1 MRISDWSSD
10 VCSSDLPFSYFPGS
24 KINAWSYYDLGFTI
38 EAFADISE
46 RIYARVGN
54 TIYLFGGEDDETYPD
69 AGEYP
74 VTVEIPYLSANKP
87 ATRQS
92 WHGSEV
98 AGQNEWT
105 VSLLPSRT
113 DESEQSTADTAADKP
128 SNKQPPKP

>member
-1 MRISDWSSD
+1 MESQDGRFWLAIGSRIY
-10 VCSSDLPFSYFPGS
+10 PFSYFPGS

-74 VTVEIPYLSANKP
+74 VTVEIPYLSANTP
-87 ATRQS
+87 ATRKS
-92 WHGSEV
+92 WHGIDV
-98 AGQNEWT
+98 ACTNDWQFRPQIG
-105 VSLLPSRT
+105 RT
-113 DESEQSTADTAADKP
+113 SCRESMCHYV
-128 SNKQPPKP
+128 

>member
-74 VTVEIPYLSANKP
+74 VTVEIPYLSANTP
-87 ATRQS
+87 ATRKS
-92 WHGSEV
+92 WHGIDV
-98 AGQNEWT
+98 ACTNDWQVRLQIGRASCRERVCQY
-105 VSLLPSRT
+105 V
-113 DESEQSTADTAADKP
+113 
-128 SNKQPPKP
+128 

>member
-1 MRISDWSSD
+1 MESQDGRFWLAIGSRIY
-10 VCSSDLPFSYFPGS
+10 PFSYFPGS

-74 VTVEIPYLSANKP
+74 VTVEIPYLSANTP
-87 ATRQS
+87 ATRKS
-92 WHGSEV
+92 WHGIDRSEEHTSEL
-98 AGQNEWT
+98 Q
-105 VSLLPSRT
+105 SLMRISYAVFCL
-113 DESEQSTADTAADKP
+113 
-128 SNKQPPKP
+128 NKKKNKKQ